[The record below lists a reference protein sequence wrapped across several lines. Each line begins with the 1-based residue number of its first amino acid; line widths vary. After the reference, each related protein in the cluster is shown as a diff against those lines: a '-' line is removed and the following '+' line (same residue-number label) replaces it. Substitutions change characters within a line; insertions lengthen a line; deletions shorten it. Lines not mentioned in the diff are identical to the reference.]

1 MIGKK
6 ADEPLATAKQLPSG
20 AARTAQG
27 SGMTSERTRLRMVVR
42 LREQG
47 IADEVVLAAMS
58 AVPRH
63 LFVDEA
69 LATRSY
75 EDTALPIGFGQT
87 ISQPWVVARSA
98 ELARAG
104 RALSLVLEIGAGCGY
119 QAAILGRLA
128 KEVYTIER
136 IGALAAK
143 ARQTLSAIGANN
155 VKVRNAD
162 GQEATSNVVQ
172 FDAIVVA
179 AGAPSVP
186 PNLPLLLA
194 EGGRLVIP
202 VGAPDRQRLTL
213 VTRSGDSFSQ
223 QAFEDVVF
231 VPLKSGQE

>member
-1 MIGKK
+1 MDGKK
-6 ADEPLATAKQLPSG
+6 VASNATLSRSATG
-20 AARTAQG
+20 I
-27 SGMTSERTRLRMVVR
+27 GMVSERTRLRMVVR

-47 IADEVVLAAMS
+47 IADETVLAALA

-69 LATRSY
+69 LASRSY
-75 EDTALPIGFGQT
+75 EDTALPIGFAQT
-87 ISQPWVVARSA
+87 ISQPWVVARSC

-104 RALSLVLEIGAGCGY
+104 RQLSLVLEIGAGCGY

-136 IGALAAK
+136 IGALASR

-179 AGAPSVP
+179 AGAAAIP
-186 PNLPLLLA
+186 PNLPQLLA
-194 EGGRLVIP
+194 DGGRLVIP
-202 VGAPDRQRLTL
+202 VGSPERQRLTV
-213 VTRSGDSFSQ
+213 VTRSGESFSQ
-223 QAFEDVVF
+223 QTYEDVVF

>member
-1 MIGKK
+1 MSARGSN
-6 ADEPLATAKQLPSG
+6 TGSG
-20 AARTAQG
+20 AISRSAAG
-27 SGMTSERTRLRMVVR
+27 LGMASERTRLRMIVR

-47 IADEVVLAAMS
+47 VTDEVVLAAM
-58 AVPRH
+58 AAIPRH

-69 LATRSY
+69 LASRSY

-87 ISQPWVVARSA
+87 ISQPYVVARSC

-104 RALSLVLEIGAGCGY
+104 RSLSLVLEIGAGCGY
-119 QAAILGRLA
+119 QAAVLGKIA

-143 ARQTLSAIGANN
+143 ARQTLSSIGANN

-179 AGAPSVP
+179 AGAAAIPA
-186 PNLPLLLA
+186 NLPQLLA
-194 EGGRLVIP
+194 DQGRLVIP
-202 VGAPDRQRLTL
+202 IGSMERQRLTV
-213 VTRSGDSFSQ
+213 VTRSGDQFVQ
-223 QAFEDVVF
+223 QAYDEVVF

>member
-1 MIGKK
+1 MS
-6 ADEPLATAKQLPSG
+6 EAKRSAPSAG
-20 AARTAQG
+20 VARSAQG
-27 SGMTSERTRLRMVVR
+27 IGMVSERTRLRMIAR

-47 IADEVVLAAMS
+47 IADEVVLSAMAAV
-58 AVPRH
+58 ARH

-69 LATRSY
+69 LASRSY

-87 ISQPWVVARSA
+87 ISQPWVVARSC
-98 ELARAG
+98 ELAKAG
-104 RALSLVLEIGAGCGY
+104 RQLSLVLEIGAGCGY
-119 QAAILGRLA
+119 QAAVLGRIA

-179 AGAPSVP
+179 AGAPAIP
-186 PNLPLLLA
+186 PNLPQLLA
-194 EGGRLVIP
+194 DGGRLVIP
-202 VGAPDRQRLTL
+202 VGPPERQRLTV
-213 VTRSGDSFSQ
+213 VTRSQDNFSQ
-223 QAFEDVVF
+223 QAFEDVIF